1 MDLEPYKE
9 AADHESLFN
18 RAGLF
23 VLKCRDELPVKC
35 KIVPAFFMFAFFF
48 TFLISQQVA
57 VGQTLTLE
65 QCLSLALINNDSLSA
80 GSSAVDMHTH
90 EARISYSEFF
100 PKLRSEAQY
109 SLLDKEQSFIIERNA
124 FSPGIPPSVTE
135 LPTGE
140 RDMYSF
146 TFSVE
151 QPVFTGGYL
160 TSSYGR
166 ARILEKESEV
176 ELEKIKNEI
185 VLQVRSVYYGI
196 LTLYKM
202 KDIQEQTTR
211 LKEERRRVIKEMY
224 KEGASRKEDILLLDA
239 DISEHEFGLFKT
251 GNDINIEEKKLKN
264 LIGMNYDTEILLT
277 DKLKNKKLE
286 VNLAV
291 SKDIALNNRKDLI
304 QNYYMIKSAEKDIDI
319 AESSLYPRA
328 SVVGSY
334 TRQKETPL
342 ESPDLWAVMVTL
354 KWDIFEWGR
363 NSADIKRAKARHEQL
378 NFHYSSLKKGAML
391 DVEDKWYGVKEAE
404 QKIKIAENNLVYTE
418 ENYKNILVKYK
429 ENIVKTSKVLEAE
442 TNLVTKKNE
451 YINSIYGLNR
461 ALAEFAFSI
470 SSDIEP
476 LIREEEIYGLAS
488 LRSPSSKKSPM
499 KMSINGFPG
508 KTENKRAKM
517 PEFEAK
523 GNMGKAVNVTAAG
536 SNDKYYVQI
545 GSWKTAELARKA
557 FEKSKEYY
565 PETYM
570 YIDGNLSKVRI
581 SGIKTIKE
589 GRLILE
595 DIKDKFNLRALLVL
609 RK

>member
-1 MDLEPYKE
+1 MNLKPYKE
-9 AADHESLFN
+9 AANPDSLFN
-18 RAGLF
+18 RVGLF
-23 VLKCRDELPVKC
+23 VLKCRYELPVRC
-35 KIVPAFFMFAFFF
+35 KIVPAFFLFVVFF
-48 TFLISQQVA
+48 TFLISQQVSA
-57 VGQTLTLE
+57 GQTLTLE
-65 QCLSLALINNDSLSA
+65 QCVSLALINNDSLSA

-146 TFSVE
+146 TLSVE

-176 ELEKIKNEI
+176 KLEKIRNEI
-185 VLQVRSVYYGI
+185 MLRVRSVYYGI

-202 KDIQEQTTR
+202 KDIQEQTLR
-211 LKEERRRVIKEMY
+211 LKEERRRVIKERY

-239 DISEHEFGLFKT
+239 DISEQEFGLFKT
-251 GNDINIEEKKLKN
+251 ENGINIEEKKLKN
-264 LIGMNYDTEILLT
+264 LIGINHDTEILLT

-304 QNYYMIKSAEKDIDI
+304 QNYYMIRSAEKDIDI

-354 KWDIFEWGR
+354 KWDI
-363 NSADIKRAKARHEQL
+363 
-378 NFHYSSLKKGAML
+378 KGAML

-418 ENYKNILVKYK
+418 ENYKNIVVKYK
-429 ENIVKTSKVLEAE
+429 ENIVKTSKLLEAE

-476 LIREEEIYGLAS
+476 LFREEEIYGLAS
-488 LRSPSSKKSPM
+488 LRSPSSKNSSM
-499 KMSINGFPG
+499 NMSINGFSG

-557 FEKSKEYY
+557 FEKSKKYY

-581 SGIKTIKE
+581 AGIKTRRE
-589 GRLILE
+589 GELILR